1 MKNFMKLMYSILFS
15 SIAIVILS
23 SFLFEIKFFQWA
35 FGISFLVLAVS
46 SVIVSSIELGSG
58 EFPNPYD
65 NDEYYID

>member
-15 SIAIVILS
+15 SIAIVVLS
-23 SFLFEIKFFQWA
+23 SFLFKIVFFQWA

-46 SVIVSSIELGSG
+46 SVIISSIELGSG
-58 EFPNPYD
+58 GFSNPYD

>member
-15 SIAIVILS
+15 SIAIVVLS
-23 SFLFEIKFFQWA
+23 SFLFKIVFFQWA

-46 SVIVSSIELGSG
+46 SVIISSIELGSG
-58 EFPNPYD
+58 GFPNPYD